1 MLQTNSV
8 FNFFNLNVNVYELN
22 KTKFLV
28 FKGQNVLFYLS
39 FEKSIFDIF
48 NNHFSSYRYKKRL
61 NKSLM
66 FTYFYNFFFIYW
78 FHISFKGKSYR
89 IRAFKKVKRFTFNL
103 GYSHWTRLKLNK
115 FWKIMKRRR
124 QKYVLFTETRMNK
137 VLFGFFFR
145 YLREMNRYTLR
156 GIRLSKQPIKRRFG
170 KISQHISSLH

>member
-66 FTYFYNFFFIYW
+66 FTYFYNFFFIY
-78 FHISFKGKSYR
+78 
-89 IRAFKKVKRFTFNL
+89 
-103 GYSHWTRLKLNK
+103 
-115 FWKIMKRRR
+115 
-124 QKYVLFTETRMNK
+124 
-137 VLFGFFFR
+137 
-145 YLREMNRYTLR
+145 
-156 GIRLSKQPIKRRFG
+156 
-170 KISQHISSLH
+170 